1 MGLMDPMKKW
11 KILIKL
17 LYLLVL
23 FAIAA
28 YKWDKE
34 SQLIDSDPK
43 IDPTSIQQAYN
54 EA

>member
-1 MGLMDPMKKW
+1 MKW

-17 LYLLVL
+17 LFLITL
-23 FAIAA
+23 FAVAA
-28 YKWDKE
+28 YKWDEE

-43 IDPTSIQQAYN
+43 VDPSTIQQAYN

>member
-1 MGLMDPMKKW
+1 MKW

-17 LYLLVL
+17 LYLIIL
-23 FAIAA
+23 FAVAA

-34 SQLIDSDPK
+34 SQLIDSDPQ
-43 IDPTSIQQAYN
+43 IDTKTIQQAYH

>member
-1 MGLMDPMKKW
+1 MKW

-17 LYLLVL
+17 LYLIIL
-23 FAIAA
+23 FAVAS
-28 YKWDKE
+28 YKWEKE

-43 IDPTSIQQAYN
+43 IDPVNLQQAYN

>member
-1 MGLMDPMKKW
+1 MKW

-17 LYLLVL
+17 LYLIIL
-23 FAIAA
+23 FAVAA
-28 YKWDKE
+28 YKWNRE

-43 IDPTSIQQAYN
+43 VDPSALQQAYH

>member
-1 MGLMDPMKKW
+1 MKW

-17 LYLLVL
+17 LYLIVL
-23 FAIAA
+23 FAVAA

-43 IDPTSIQQAYN
+43 VDPSTIQQAYY

>member
-1 MGLMDPMKKW
+1 MKW

-17 LYLLVL
+17 LYLVIL
-23 FAIAA
+23 FALAS
-28 YKWDKE
+28 YKWDRE

-43 IDPTSIQQAYN
+43 IDTESVQQAYH

>member
-1 MGLMDPMKKW
+1 MKW

-17 LYLLVL
+17 LYLVIL
-23 FAIAA
+23 FAVAA

-43 IDPTSIQQAYN
+43 IEPTTIQQAYH